1 METQSWAIMPGED
14 EADSK
19 VADVC
24 AKHLTE
30 NPA

>member
-1 METQSWAIMPGED
+1 MPGED

-19 VADVC
+19 VVDVC